1 MKYRITCL
9 TPTLVGNGQRLAPID
24 YMVWRD
30 QVNILDQNRI
40 FKLLARGPRLEG
52 YLAQLKKSEKLDFA
66 SWGGFAQNFA
76 GRRIPFEHAS
86 STQFWNS
93 TRAEHLFIP
102 VFATGPQGKLIPGT
116 AVKGALRTAFVHARI
131 GERQIKDIA
140 GQVASDPRSLRRA
153 GPEAEGSAL
162 GSNGQALMRSIA
174 PADSGGIAE
183 SSFRVYLLRTAT
195 IEPAGGGRY
204 QLAWKTSPR
213 GAVRKADDSTP
224 AFAEMAVPGTAFEG
238 GWHDDGRGVS
248 GLIKAGNE
256 YSSAVLG
263 LHRQYAE
270 ATGLGVLRS
279 SIESLEKKVAEAAG
293 TGRACV
299 LPLGWGGG
307 FLAKAAFLNTSDETY
322 RQVLRQVM
330 FYARA
335 IESRLPFPKTRRIV
349 FLDNRPAT
357 LPGWVKFELA

>member
-9 TPTLVGNGQRLAPID
+9 TPTLVGNGQRLSPID

-86 STQFWNS
+86 STQFWTNA
-93 TRAEHLFIP
+93 RAENLFIP

-131 GERQIKDIA
+131 GERQIKDA
-140 GQVASDPRSLRRA
+140 ANQTASDPRALRRA
-153 GPEAEGSAL
+153 GPAAEDSAL
-162 GSNGQALMRSIA
+162 GGSGQTLMRSIA
-174 PADSGGIAE
+174 PADSSGVAE
-183 SSFRVYLLRTAT
+183 SSFRVYLLRTSTVEA
-195 IEPAGGGRY
+195 AGAGRY

-224 AFAEMAVPGTAFEG
+224 AFAEMAVPGTTFEG
-238 GWHDDGRGVS
+238 GWYES
-248 GLIKAGNE
+248 GERVGALLRAGNE
-256 YSSAVLG
+256 YAAHVLA

-270 ATGLGVLRS
+270 STGLSVLRTA
-279 SIESLEKKVAEAAG
+279 IEALEKSVADAG
-293 TGRACV
+293 AQKACV

-307 FLAKAAFLNTSDETY
+307 FLSKVAFLDTTDESY

-349 FLDNRPAT
+349 FLENRPAT
-357 LPGWVKFELA
+357 LPGWVRFELA

>member
-1 MKYRITCL
+1 MNYRITCL

-40 FKLLARGPRLEG
+40 FRLLARGPRLEG

-93 TRAEHLFIP
+93 ARAENLFIP
-102 VFATGPQGKLIPGT
+102 VFAVGTQGKLIPGT
-116 AVKGALRTAFVHARI
+116 AVKGALRTALVHARI
-131 GERQIKDIA
+131 GEKQIKDA
-140 GQVASDPRSLRRA
+140 AAQAANDPRALRRA
-153 GPEAEGSAL
+153 GPNAEDSAL
-162 GSNGQALMRSIA
+162 GGSGQSLMRSIA
-174 PADSGGIAE
+174 PADSSGVPE

-195 IEPAGGGRY
+195 LEAAGGGRY

-224 AFAEMAVPGTAFEG
+224 AFAEMAVPGTTFEG
-238 GWHDDGRGVS
+238 GWHDGGRAMG
-248 GLIKAGNE
+248 GLWKAANE
-256 YSSAVLG
+256 YSAQL
-263 LHRQYAE
+263 LAIHRQYADG
-270 ATGLGVLRS
+270 TGLSVLRAA
-279 SIESLEKKVAEAAG
+279 IEGLEKRVAEAASG
-293 TGRACV
+293 GRACV

-307 FLAKAAFLNTSDETY
+307 FLSKAAFFNTADESY
-322 RQVLRQVM
+322 RQLLRQVS

-335 IESRLPFPKTRRIV
+335 VDSPLPFPKTRRVV
-349 FLDNRPAT
+349 FLENRPAT
-357 LPGWVKFELA
+357 LPGWVKFEIA